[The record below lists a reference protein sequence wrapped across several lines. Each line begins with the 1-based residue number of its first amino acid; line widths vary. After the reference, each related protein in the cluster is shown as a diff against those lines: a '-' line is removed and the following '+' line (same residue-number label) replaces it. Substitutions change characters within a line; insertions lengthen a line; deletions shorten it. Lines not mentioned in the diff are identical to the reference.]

1 MSSDTKGIDIPA
13 DILADAEA
21 VSAAAA
27 AGRPVD
33 PEVAKRV
40 RERSERIQQQLLAR
54 FGVRDIAVDL
64 IRQGRE
70 E

>member
-1 MSSDTKGIDIPA
+1 MSSDTKAIDTPA
-13 DILADAEA
+13 DVLADMEA
-21 VSAAAA
+21 VAAAA
-27 AGRPVD
+27 ATGRPVD

-40 RERSERIQQQLLAR
+40 RARSEKVQQQLLAR